1 MSTSNWQVLI
11 IEDEP
16 DNMELV
22 QGILEYNGIRTIPVM
37 TGEEA
42 LEVLQGTT
50 PTLILIDLAL
60 PGIDGWGLLDY
71 LQENERLSGIPRVAM
86 TVYHT
91 ASLAHKAVEAG
102 FDAYIPKP
110 IDAASLVSDLES
122 IVNSK

>member
-1 MSTSNWQVLI
+1 MSTANWQVLI

-86 TVYHT
+86 TAYHT
-91 ASLAHKAVEAG
+91 ASQAHKAVEAG